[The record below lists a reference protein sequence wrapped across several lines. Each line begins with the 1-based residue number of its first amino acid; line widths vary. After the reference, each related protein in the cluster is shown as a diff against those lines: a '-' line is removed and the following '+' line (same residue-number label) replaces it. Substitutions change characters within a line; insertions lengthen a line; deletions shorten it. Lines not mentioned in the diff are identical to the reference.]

1 MWATTLIH
9 HNMRDHSLQFWFGI
23 AFVVFMAF
31 RLLEGFATCEATQ
44 WAACPGQ
51 WMDDDSNEEEEDE

>member
-1 MWATTLIH
+1 LWATTLIH

-23 AFVVFMAF
+23 VFIAFMAF
-31 RLLEGFATCEATQ
+31 KMLEGVAICEATQ

-51 WMDDDSNEEEEDE
+51 WMDEEDEEEDE

>member
-1 MWATTLIH
+1 MAKSRVV

-23 AFVVFMAF
+23 VFIAFMAF
-31 RLLEGFATCEATQ
+31 KMLEGVAICEATQ

-51 WMDDDSNEEEEDE
+51 WMDEENNEEEDE